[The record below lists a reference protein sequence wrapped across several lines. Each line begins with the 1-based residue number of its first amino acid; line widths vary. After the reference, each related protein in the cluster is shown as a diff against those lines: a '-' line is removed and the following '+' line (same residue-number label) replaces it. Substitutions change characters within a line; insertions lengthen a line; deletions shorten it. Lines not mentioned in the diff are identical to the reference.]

1 MKTFIARQPMFDVKG
16 EILAYELLF
25 RNSLTNKAEVTDDY
39 TATLKV
45 IKDLIIN
52 FDIQEMSNNK
62 KVFVNFNDETIIQ
75 GAPELFKVD
84 QLVIEVLED
93 SLVTEELVEKLKYY
107 KECGYLIALD
117 DFIFDQNLE
126 KLIAVADIIKLDF
139 MLQTHKELAETV
151 DKLKSYNKVLL
162 AEKVESEEDIIFA
175 KSIGCTIFQGY
186 FYQKPKVFEGSD
198 TLTLPNIYL
207 ELLEIVNQDEVDF
220 KALADSIKKDSS
232 LTLSFLKLLNS
243 PAYYSQK
250 KIVDVRQAL
259 VRLGTSDSRK
269 VIVINMLKSFSS
281 HDSYDEIISM
291 SLRRGKQAE
300 LLAPLLG
307 MTDRKEELFLLG
319 LLSLINII
327 LKRPMVSLLNNVPLN
342 ADVIDA
348 LLGVENQLSKVMELI
363 ILNEIGDIPSMISTL
378 YTRGISAEEFN
389 MTYIK
394 GVKWADTI
402 LL

>member
-1 MKTFIARQPMFDVKG
+1 
-16 EILAYELLF
+16 
-25 RNSLTNKAEVTDDY
+25 
-39 TATLKV
+39 
-45 IKDLIIN
+45 
-52 FDIQEMSNNK
+52 
-62 KVFVNFNDETIIQ
+62 
-75 GAPELFKVD
+75 
-84 QLVIEVLED
+84 
-93 SLVTEELVEKLKYY
+93 
-107 KECGYLIALD
+107 LIALD

-126 KLIAVADIIKLDF
+126 KLIGVADIIKLDF

-151 DKLKSYNKVLL
+151 DKLKPYNKVLL
-162 AEKVESEEDIIFA
+162 AEKVESEEDVIFA

-198 TLTLPNIYL
+198 TLTLPSIYL
-207 ELLEIVNQDEVDF
+207 ELLEIVNQKEVDF
-220 KALADSIKKDSS
+220 KALADAIKKDSG

-300 LLAPLLG
+300 MLAPLLG

-327 LKRPMVSLLNNVPLN
+327 LKRPMASLLTNVPLN
-342 ADVIDA
+342 TDVIDA

-363 ILNEIGDIPSMISTL
+363 ILNEIGDIPSVISTL
-378 YTRGISAEEFN
+378 DTRGISAEDFN
-389 MTYIK
+389 KTYIE

>member
-1 MKTFIARQPMFDVKG
+1 M
-16 EILAYELLF
+16 
-25 RNSLTNKAEVTDDY
+25 
-39 TATLKV
+39 
-45 IKDLIIN
+45 
-52 FDIQEMSNNK
+52 
-62 KVFVNFNDETIIQ
+62 
-75 GAPELFKVD
+75 
-84 QLVIEVLED
+84 
-93 SLVTEELVEKLKYY
+93 
-107 KECGYLIALD
+107 
-117 DFIFDQNLE
+117 
-126 KLIAVADIIKLDF
+126 
-139 MLQTHKELAETV
+139 
-151 DKLKSYNKVLL
+151 
-162 AEKVESEEDIIFA
+162 
-175 KSIGCTIFQGY
+175 
-186 FYQKPKVFEGSD
+186 
-198 TLTLPNIYL
+198 

-269 VIVINMLKSFSS
+269 VIVINMLKSFSA

-327 LKRPMVSLLNNVPLN
+327 LKRPMASLLNNVPLN

-363 ILNEIGDIPSMISTL
+363 ILNEIGDIPSVISTL
-378 YTRGISAEEFN
+378 DARGISVDDFN
-389 MTYIK
+389 KTYIE